1 MANIFIN
8 GLNAK
13 TGGGKSILNNY
24 LTLLKNSQS
33 KEKYFILTPNK
44 KQYQKYKCAFIEI
57 VYIKEV
63 YKKTTLLPFVNSFI
77 LPKTIKSLSIEL
89 IFNLADIPIPTA
101 TPQVFL
107 FDWPYAAYP
116 ESTVWGTM
124 DVKSSLIRRS
134 KLYFFKKYLH
144 YPKIVIAQTETMKKR
159 LESIYELKNIEVVPN
174 AVSLENM
181 DEGEEH
187 NFHLP
192 SGKKLLYLTY
202 YYPHKNLEIFIP
214 LAKEI
219 RQKGLEYKLITTID
233 ASQHSG
239 AKQFLEDIKKYDLGN
254 IIINIGPVDMKN
266 VPSLYKQCDGLLM
279 PTLLESFSGTYVEA
293 MYHQIPI
300 FTSDIDFATGVCEDA
315 AFYFDPFDEKS
326 ILETINTAFENDKIR
341 EEKVNAGK
349 KVLSNLLSWE
359 EAFSKYQSII
369 KKALQEREGE
379 H

>member
-24 LTLLKNSQS
+24 LTLLKNSNTQDNFYVLTPD
-33 KEKYFILTPNK
+33 KKEYEKYNC
-44 KQYQKYKCAFIEI
+44 QCIEI
-57 VYIKEV
+57 VDISKM
-63 YKKTTLLPFVNSFI
+63 YKKTMLLPFVNSFI
-77 LPKTIKSLSIEL
+77 LPKMIKDLNIDI
-89 IFNLADIPIPTA
+89 IFNLADIPIPSDIS
-101 TPQVFL
+101 QIFL

-124 DVKSSLIRRS
+124 DFKSSLIRRS

-144 YPKIVIAQTETMKKR
+144 HPKIVIAQTETVKKR
-159 LESIYELKNIEVVPN
+159 LESIYGLKNIEVVPN

-181 DEGEEH
+181 GDGDEYDF
-187 NFHLP
+187 NFP
-192 SGKKLLYLTY
+192 DGKKLLYLTY

-214 LAKEI
+214 LAQEI
-219 RQKGLEYKLITTID
+219 KRLELDYKLITTID
-233 ASQHSG
+233 TSQHTG
-239 AKQFLEDIKKYDLGN
+239 AAKFLEDIKKFDLEN

-266 VPSLYKQCDGLLM
+266 VPSLYRQCDGLLM

-300 FTSDIDFATGVCEDA
+300 FTSDIDFASGVCEEA

-326 ILETINTAFENDKIR
+326 ILESINYAFENDKIR
-341 EEKVNAGK
+341 KEKINAGQ
-349 KVLSNLLSWE
+349 KVLNNLLTWE
-359 EAFSKYQSII
+359 QAFEKYQILI
-369 KKALQEREGE
+369 ENIRNER
-379 H
+379 